1 MSIMALRAI
10 YKDGVVTLDDTCND
24 QWWMSHSDFDKDAF
38 LTLIATNVGELD
50 SEKRAEHLTE
60 LQDFIVKLQLESLQ
74 GRNEELLDLAHTIET
89 QWKELVVEG
98 VVEDE
103 VNAAKV
109 LEQEKEDITFEPMMD
124 TSEFAEWFSRA
135 DNEGKRDMIKL
146 LEKALETEG
155 IPELEKERIS
165 EMLRVYSV
173 ES

>member
-1 MSIMALRAI
+1 
-10 YKDGVVTLDDTCND
+10 
-24 QWWMSHSDFDKDAF
+24 
-38 LTLIATNVGELD
+38 
-50 SEKRAEHLTE
+50 
-60 LQDFIVKLQLESLQ
+60 
-74 GRNEELLDLAHTIET
+74 
-89 QWKELVVEG
+89 
-98 VVEDE
+98 
-103 VNAAKV
+103 
-109 LEQEKEDITFEPMMD
+109 MMD